1 MRTLTDHRPPACPPI
16 KCTRHSMTEYKRN
29 HKTDQGSP
37 RDRKVGTLSN
47 TATRAGLI
55 LTAAAA
61 LMIGALVPTTA
72 AWAHEDLVSSSPSA
86 GEVLATAPSIVELTF
101 SEPPLEGAKSEIK
114 VTGPDGASVTA
125 GDTTVSAADISVAI
139 DADKDGAYQVVW
151 QTTTDDGHT
160 ISDTFAFGVGV
171 GTRLEDSDA
180 ASAGQDRSE
189 IDSVLLISV
198 VLGVAFLAIIF
209 VVVIALVRRRG
220 A

>member
-1 MRTLTDHRPPACPPI
+1 M
-16 KCTRHSMTEYKRN
+16 
-29 HKTDQGSP
+29 
-37 RDRKVGTLSN
+37 SN

>member
-1 MRTLTDHRPPACPPI
+1 ML
-16 KCTRHSMTEYKRN
+16 
-29 HKTDQGSP
+29 
-37 RDRKVGTLSN
+37 L
-47 TATRAGLI
+47 
-55 LTAAAA
+55 
-61 LMIGALVPTTA
+61 
-72 AWAHEDLVSSSPSA
+72 
-86 GEVLATAPSIVELTF
+86 
-101 SEPPLEGAKSEIK
+101 
-114 VTGPDGASVTA
+114 
-125 GDTTVSAADISVAI
+125 SAAVISVAI

-160 ISDTFAFGVGV
+160 ISDTFAFGVGD

-209 VVVIALVRRRG
+209 VAVIALVRRRG